1 MKIFVSYSRRDAGD
15 FAYQIYEHLKE
26 DYDIFTDVNDIQI
39 GDVWSNTI
47 EANISNCDL
56 FIIILT
62 NAALKSQEVEREV
75 LQAQRE
81 NKKIIPCIHR
91 DIEKDDIKWD
101 LSSRQGVEFVD
112 KHELARN
119 LYTRISKIQN
129 KKNHKGKNGNLLPEI
144 KGVSP
149 EQGILKS
156 KSDAKSDYEEKSRKA
171 NPELKD
177 LEENSVCE
185 KEIELSGLEEPC
197 FLKNNAIPNPKKAII
212 IGVSEYNDNDI
223 QNLEFCAND
232 GEKMHETLTSID
244 YQIQDNYKMIGNVK
258 FDQMRDAIYDFFD
271 NRNIKADDILV
282 FYYSGHGIPDTDGDV
297 YLSTSEIDPDSPYRR
312 GFSFNEL
319 TKMMNNSAST
329 KIVTILD
336 CCYSGAIKI
345 GKETGKGEDDAAI
358 KLGTAAIND
367 KSSNLRKN
375 KGICLLAASQAAQ
388 EAYALKEGDN
398 SIFTHYLLEG
408 LKGNEKS
415 IDPMGNVTAD
425 SLGKFIY
432 REIVNLP
439 HDRRPKQTPIQ
450 KIEASDGIILAQYPE
465 LIKKPTEPERKPP
478 LEKSC
483 MFLTPIGRD
492 NGELRRHSD
501 QVFHEIIKPATM
513 ECGYEVIYDA
523 NSEPG
528 EIINQLVDHLY
539 NDEFV
544 IADLSGNDAHVMY
557 GVGLSH
563 AFRKHAVLI
572 KDTSMDSVR
581 LDLPGISTIDFD
593 LKVNGMVEKCKKEI
607 VRQIKSIESRFLS
620 LPLNLSPDVEMV
632 SGEKE
637 VLDLLN
643 KHKRQTKE
651 EYCAMWI
658 TDEYDRETLNKYY
671 LEENKLEINNI
682 TRLID
687 IKKIEK
693 ERIREHIMMFKDDIC
708 SGRYSLFSTLNGDYE
723 IALCQ
728 KNRKKNDV
736 TAILMFPDNLNNKV
750 DLAIYSNAP
759 SFVDAIR
766 IRFRDFQQK
775 GKRFRIIKNDI
786 DKSIDDWIL
795 QTERGYG
802 NG

>member
-1 MKIFVSYSRRDAGD
+1 M
-15 FAYQIYEHLKE
+15 
-26 DYDIFTDVNDIQI
+26 
-39 GDVWSNTI
+39 
-47 EANISNCDL
+47 
-56 FIIILT
+56 
-62 NAALKSQEVEREV
+62 
-75 LQAQRE
+75 QARRE
-81 NKKIIPCIHR
+81 NKTIIPCIHR

-129 KKNHKGKNGNLLPEI
+129 KKNHKVKNGNLLPEI

-156 KSDAKSDYEEKSRKA
+156 KSDAKSDNAEKSRKA
-171 NPELKD
+171 NSEIKD
-177 LEENSVCE
+177 LKENSVLE
-185 KEIELSGLEEPC
+185 KEIELSDLEEPQ
-197 FLKNNAIPNPKKAII
+197 FSNNNAIPNPKKAII

-244 YQIQDNYKMIGNVK
+244 YQIQDNYKLIGNVK

-271 NRNIKADDILV
+271 NRNTKADDILV

-336 CCYSGAIKI
+336 CCYSGAIRI
-345 GKETGKGEDDAAI
+345 GRELGKSEDDAAV

-415 IDPMGNVTAD
+415 IDTSGNVTAD

-439 HDRRPKQTPIQ
+439 HDKRPKQTPIQ

-483 MFLTPIGRD
+483 LFLTPIGREP
-492 NGELRRHSD
+492 GELRRHSD
-501 QVFHEIIKPATM
+501 QVFHEIIRPATM
-513 ECGYEVIYDA
+513 ECGYEAIYDA

-572 KDTSMDSVR
+572 KDTSMDAVR
-581 LDLPGISTIDFD
+581 LDLPGVSTIDFD
-593 LKVNGMVEKCKKEI
+593 LKVNGMVKCKKEI

-620 LPLNLSPDVEMV
+620 LPLNLSPEVEMV
-632 SGEKE
+632 IGEKE

-658 TDEYDRETLNKYY
+658 TDEYDRESLNKYY
-671 LEENKLEINNI
+671 LEENKLGINNI

-687 IKKIEK
+687 ITKIEK

-728 KNRKKNDV
+728 KNRKKNEV

-766 IRFRDFQQK
+766 IRFRDFQQN

-795 QTERGYG
+795 QTERGHG
-802 NG
+802 DG